1 MPGWQVG
8 HLGGMR
14 APSQRGTPLAF
25 HWPGCPSYTWGNSS
39 YLGPAEKGT
48 KASGERCCG
57 LSGSKR

>member
-1 MPGWQVG
+1 MPGWQIG

-14 APSQRGTPLAF
+14 TRIGTSLTL
-25 HWPGCPSYTWGNSS
+25 HWPGCPSDTWGNS